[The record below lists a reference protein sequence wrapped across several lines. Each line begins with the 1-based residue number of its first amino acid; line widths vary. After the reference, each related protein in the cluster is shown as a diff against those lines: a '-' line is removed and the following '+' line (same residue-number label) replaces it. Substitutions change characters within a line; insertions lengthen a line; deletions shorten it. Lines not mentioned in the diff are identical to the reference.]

1 MWNTT
6 IVIFRKDRTGRKDCF
21 ALFPELPADVD
32 GFYCTAY
39 QTIGQH
45 CAADYHG
52 CIANSDPAS
61 AADFADLFD
70 ELEKRGYNLDVRKR
84 ATAVT
89 HERRRGL
96 AIQRLAKSGSHET
109 SEARL

>member
-1 MWNTT
+1 MCNTT
-6 IVIFRKDRTGRKDCF
+6 IVIFRKQRTGHKDCF
-21 ALFPELPADVD
+21 ALFPELPADID
-32 GFYCTAY
+32 GVYCTAY

-45 CAADYHG
+45 CSADYHG

-61 AADFADLFD
+61 AADFGDLFE
-70 ELEKRGYNLDVRKR
+70 ELEKRGYNLVVRKR
-84 ATAVT
+84 ATAEM

-96 AIQRLAKSGSHET
+96 AIQRLAESGSHET